1 MSVRY
6 RVTAAPQASGYSEA
20 GASYKRRALR
30 AFFPNSNSPSSDI
43 HDNADILRQRSR
55 MLYMSAPVATSAINT
70 NRTKIVGT
78 GLTLKATVDRNVLG
92 LSPEKAK
99 EWQSKPR
106 QSSGFGPKTA
116 AVVMPWAERF
126 YGLQQLAL
134 KAGL

>member
-1 MSVRY
+1 
-6 RVTAAPQASGYSEA
+6 
-20 GASYKRRALR
+20 
-30 AFFPNSNSPSSDI
+30 
-43 HDNADILRQRSR
+43 

-99 EWQSKPR
+99 EWQSKTE

-116 AVVMPWAERF
+116 AVVMPW
-126 YGLQQLAL
+126 G
-134 KAGL
+134 

>member
-92 LSPEKAK
+92 LSRKKPK
-99 EWQSKPR
+99 SGRVKPR

-116 AVVMPWAERF
+116 AVVMPW
-126 YGLQQLAL
+126 G
-134 KAGL
+134 